1 MVMVPNISSKSGD
14 AKRLSIALIKSDSVK
29 TQLSMELSDFEDMKN
44 KKSVVY

>member
-29 TQLSMELSDFEDMKN
+29 TQLSMEFSDFEDMKN